1 MEYIDEK
8 KTAKELDALGAGVT
22 IRELILNNIR
32 FYNDLITDYLLGI
45 TKNYYLTYQLN
56 VQITK
61 QMTDLK
67 KVNPKEPGEEDAFAK
82 MMEGIK
88 GPKKDKNQPKNE

>member
-8 KTAKELDALGAGVT
+8 KTAKELDELGAGNT
-22 IRELILNNIR
+22 IRELVLNNVR

-67 KVNPKEPGEEDAFAK
+67 KIIPKEPTETDPLMDLVKELK
-82 MMEGIK
+82 
-88 GPKKDKNQPKNE
+88 PKK

>member
-8 KTAKELDALGAGVT
+8 KTAKELDELSAGDT
-22 IRELILNNIR
+22 IRELVLNNVR

-61 QMTDLK
+61 QMSDLK
-67 KVNPKEPGEEDAFAK
+67 KLIVVPPKETDSFKDLMDEL
-82 MMEGIK
+82 
-88 GPKKDKNQPKNE
+88 KK